1 MNIYEEGQIKD
12 IKIWKATE
20 PSVVSKAVGYMTKPI
35 VLVAN
40 RIIPQKAIQGAL
52 TGSNTLA
59 KLITDEQDI
68 IRDAKV
74 NSIIELK
81 TKDLQLSDKLADE
94 VHNWAL
100 AGLGLEGGVAGF
112 FGLPGMFV
120 DIPMVV
126 TIALRTIHKIGICY
140 GYKALTLEDTQ
151 FVYSIMSVAGSNSMQ
166 EKNMALVTL
175 KQLNVI
181 LVKQSWKKMAEKATV
196 NKYCNEAIL
205 ITIKSLAKQLGINIT
220 KRKAIQAIP
229 LIGAGVGATMNIA
242 FINDICWAARR
253 SFQERWLIDNGKV
266 CLLYTSDAADE

>member
-81 TKDLQLSDKLADE
+81 TKDLQLSDKLAYE

-100 AGLGLEGGVAGF
+100 AGLGLEGGVAAF
-112 FGLPGMFV
+112 
-120 DIPMVV
+120 
-126 TIALRTIHKIGICY
+126 
-140 GYKALTLEDTQ
+140 
-151 FVYSIMSVAGSNSMQ
+151 
-166 EKNMALVTL
+166 
-175 KQLNVI
+175 
-181 LVKQSWKKMAEKATV
+181 
-196 NKYCNEAIL
+196 
-205 ITIKSLAKQLGINIT
+205 LAYQ
-220 KRKAIQAIP
+220 
-229 LIGAGVGATMNIA
+229 
-242 FINDICWAARR
+242 
-253 SFQERWLIDNGKV
+253 V
-266 CLLYTSDAADE
+266 CLLIFLWL